1 MVRRRGTTL
10 IELMVVM
17 AIWSAV
23 MSAVLGFYIYGTKV
37 SKRQDVLSQQLR
49 QVQMLYDRI
58 VGRITNAVI
67 RDVRQGNFPAL
78 VYVRTRTEDALLV
91 NGLLPN
97 WTPQDEILA
106 IVPQDSAFSGPL
118 CFKNQLV
125 LHENGQTSVLMK
137 LPVGM
142 LVSFEAD
149 PTDVLLQVK
158 VPELS
163 SQAPDLKT
171 VDVASMYDDKRW
183 RKITRA
189 FLLNGWKGHSTS

>member
-1 MVRRRGTTL
+1 VKRRGTTL

-17 AIWSAV
+17 AIWAAV

-37 SKRQDVLSQQLR
+37 SKRQDALSRQLR
-49 QVQMLYDRI
+49 EVQMLYDRI
-58 VGRITNAVI
+58 VGRITHAVI
-67 RDVRQGNFPAL
+67 REVRLGNQPAL
-78 VYVRTRTEDALLV
+78 VYVRTRTEDAILI

-106 IVPQDSAFSGPL
+106 IVPQDPSFSGPL
-118 CFKNQLV
+118 CFENQLMV
-125 LHENGQTSVLMK
+125 QENNQVSVLMK

-142 LVSFEAD
+142 LASFEGD

-158 VPELS
+158 VPELG

-171 VDVASMYDDKRW
+171 VDVASMYEDRKW

-189 FLLNGWKGHSTS
+189 FLLNGWKGHS

>member
-1 MVRRRGTTL
+1 MRRRGTTL

-17 AIWSAV
+17 AIWAAV

-58 VGRITNAVI
+58 VGRITHAVI
-67 RDVRQGNFPAL
+67 REVRLGNSP
-78 VYVRTRTEDALLV
+78 VIIYVRTRTDDAILV
-91 NGLLPN
+91 DGLLPN
-97 WTPQDEILA
+97 WTPHDEILA
-106 IVPQDSAFSGPL
+106 IVPQDPAFSGQL
-118 CFKNQLV
+118 CFQNQLMV
-125 LHENGQTSVLMK
+125 QENNQVNVLMK

-142 LVSFEAD
+142 IVTFVQD
-149 PTDVLLQVK
+149 PTDVLMEVK

-171 VDVASMYDDKRW
+171 VNVADMYEDKRW
-183 RKITRA
+183 RKISRS
-189 FLLNGWKGHSTS
+189 FLINGWKGHS

>member
-1 MVRRRGTTL
+1 MRRRGTTL

-17 AIWSAV
+17 AIWAAV

-37 SKRQDVLSQQLR
+37 SKRQDVLSRQLR
-49 QVQMLYDRI
+49 EVQMLYDRI
-58 VGRITNAVI
+58 VGRITHAVI
-67 RDVRQGNFPAL
+67 REVRLGNQPAL
-78 VYVRTRTEDALLV
+78 VYVRTRTEDAILI

-106 IVPQDSAFSGPL
+106 IVPQDPAFSGPL
-118 CFKNQLV
+118 CFQNQLV
-125 LHENGQTSVLMK
+125 VQENNQVSVLMK

-142 LVSFEAD
+142 LVSFEGD

-171 VDVASMYDDKRW
+171 VDVASMYEDRKW

-189 FLLNGWKGHSTS
+189 FLLNGWKGHS

>member
-1 MVRRRGTTL
+1 MRRGTTL

-17 AIWSAV
+17 AIWAAV

-37 SKRQDVLSQQLR
+37 SRRQDVLSRQLR
-49 QVQMLYDRI
+49 EVQMLYDRI

-67 RDVRQGNFPAL
+67 REVHLGNQPVI
-78 VYVRTRTEDALLV
+78 VYVRTRTEDALLI

-106 IVPQDSAFSGPL
+106 IVPQDPAFSGPL
-118 CFKNQLV
+118 CFQNQLV
-125 LHENGQTSVLMK
+125 VQENNQVSVLMK

-142 LVSFEAD
+142 LVSFEQVAPD
-149 PTDVLLQVK
+149 ILMQVK
-158 VPELS
+158 VPALS

-171 VDVASMYDDKRW
+171 VDVTSMYEDRRW
-183 RKITRA
+183 RKITRC
-189 FLLNGWKGHSTS
+189 FLLNGWKGHS